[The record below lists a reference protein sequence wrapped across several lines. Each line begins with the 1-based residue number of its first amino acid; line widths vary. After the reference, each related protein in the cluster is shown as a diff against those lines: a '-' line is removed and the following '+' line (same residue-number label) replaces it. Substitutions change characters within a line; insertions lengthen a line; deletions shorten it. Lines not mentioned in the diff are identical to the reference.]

1 RFIDCLFYKYK
12 HFIYTYINNI
22 IIASKNIEEYLK
34 YIKTVLNIFNKI
46 YIYISVE
53 KSFIAYLSVRLL
65 SYIVNSEG
73 VAKIDDRIA
82 IFKKLKFPNTLE
94 TLEQYL

>member
-1 RFIDCLFYKYK
+1 V
-12 HFIYTYINNI
+12 YTYIDDI

-34 YIKTVLNIFNKI
+34 YVEIVLNILDKV
-46 YIYISVE
+46 YVYISIE

-65 SYIVNSEG
+65 SYIVNSEE

-82 IFKKLKFPNTLE
+82 IFKKLKFSNTFKTLE
-94 TLEQYL
+94 

>member
-1 RFIDCLFYKYK
+1 
-12 HFIYTYINNI
+12 IYVYINDI

-34 YIKTVLNIFNKI
+34 YIKTVLDILNKV
-46 YIYISVE
+46 YIYISIE
-53 KSFIAYLSVRLL
+53 KSFIAYLLVRLL

-82 IFKKLKFPNTLE
+82 IFKKLKFLNTLE
-94 TLEQYL
+94 TLEQYFGIAK